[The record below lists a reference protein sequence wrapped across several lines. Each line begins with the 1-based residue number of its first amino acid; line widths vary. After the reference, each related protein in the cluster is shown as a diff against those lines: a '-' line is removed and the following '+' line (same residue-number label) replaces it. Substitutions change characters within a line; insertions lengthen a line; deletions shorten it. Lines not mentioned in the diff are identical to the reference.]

1 MRYDHFCM
9 LEESEKKF
17 LEHHHGKRIPDD
29 GCICRPHSKEAKR
42 HRSDTE
48 YTPKWKGEKKEIQ
61 PTKCTYPECVITSNS
76 GKIILPCD
84 EKRTMFSSIINITV
98 GALCDKHY
106 QLLYRELHEPKICAG
121 CGAKP

>member
-17 LEHHHGKRIPDD
+17 LEHHLGKRIPDD
-29 GCICRPHSKEAKR
+29 GCICRPHSKKAKR

-76 GKIILPCD
+76 GKIIFA
-84 EKRTMFSSIINITV
+84 M
-98 GALCDKHY
+98 
-106 QLLYRELHEPKICAG
+106 
-121 CGAKP
+121 